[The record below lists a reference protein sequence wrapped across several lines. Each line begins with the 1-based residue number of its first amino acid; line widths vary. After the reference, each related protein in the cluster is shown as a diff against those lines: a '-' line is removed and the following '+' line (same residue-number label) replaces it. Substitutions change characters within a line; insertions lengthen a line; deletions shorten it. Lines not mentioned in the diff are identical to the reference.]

1 MVAAVEQTDPRTQPG
16 AVVKVPSGA
25 RCFVTGYKDDRVLVD
40 YETRTLGSDAY
51 PLHLL
56 TLVQEAPKEGL
67 KPTRSNAKRGRRVS
81 RSADTTA
88 HNEDE
93 NPLEFCSEVVVE
105 GHKLP
110 FTYIPAF
117 LAQDEADLLLK
128 HSLELN
134 WQQNEIK
141 MFGKPVVLPRLE
153 AIYGEGDYTYNGLT
167 LQASPWSS
175 AQAIYSLKQA
185 IEEETGHSYQI
196 AIGNQYRDGSDHIGW
211 HSDDSP
217 ELGEK
222 PAIASLSL
230 GSTRRFQLRHK
241 LTKEVHTFELNH
253 GDLFVMLPGCQEE
266 WVHRICKTS
275 NDVGVRVNWT
285 FRPRLQPTGAGE
297 VIEAEIVVSRS
308 EQLRQLE
315 AEIEQGTAAREKA
328 ERQIWIAAAQIK
340 SEKLWREAGFDSF
353 EAYCRDRFGWEKSN
367 AYEVAGAGEVV
378 LQLQAA
384 GAEEIPNSVAAVQ
397 VLKKVAPESRLQV
410 LQTAKEESGKLTADA
425 LKQAVV
431 KVKEPDPDPYE
442 YQPIEP
448 KACWFLA
455 GSNWVEGQ
463 AIAKNQRELYRVVW
477 GEDRETAIP
486 AQRLQWTAPIV
497 IPPPAE
503 RLAPPVT
510 GRDWMEG
517 DQVSGVDDNGE
528 PVEGIVWVVGP
539 GYLRLKDNRVCYQP
553 KLINFAPVD
562 ADPAIEETSPPAE
575 PESELTP
582 AQKTLLYNL
591 KLIAQGA
598 SDQVYNQ
605 LCKQVGES
613 DLEFLAEV
621 SEEVNEAIAAILE
634 RSFLED

>member
-25 RCFVTGYKDDRVLVD
+25 RCFVTGVKNDRVLVD
-40 YETRTLGSDAY
+40 YESRTLGSDAY

-56 TLVQEAPKEGL
+56 TLIQEAPTEEKKL
-67 KPTRSNAKRGRRVS
+67 TRPTGKVARHVKSPSQAVEPTTFKTSDRVVWEKFPNAVYEVMKAGKARAIIKLIEEVNPGNKLAPEEKSVPVEELS
-81 RSADTTA
+81 FSTA
-88 HNEDE
+88 QNQDD
-93 NPLEFCSEVVVE
+93 NPLEFCSEVV
-105 GHKLP
+105 
-110 FTYIPAF
+110 
-117 LAQDEADLLLK
+117 
-128 HSLELN
+128 
-134 WQQNEIK
+134 
-141 MFGKPVVLPRLE
+141 LE
-153 AIYGEGDYTYNGLT
+153 AHSTRFKVGDRVDVFYNRCEEPSDSGEVLEVPESGISKLYKIRTKDGAEPY
-167 LQASPWSS
+167 
-175 AQAIYSLKQA
+175 
-185 IEEETGHSYQI
+185 IEE
-196 AIGNQYRDGSDHIGW
+196 AW
-211 HSDDSP
+211 
-217 ELGEK
+217 
-222 PAIASLSL
+222 
-230 GSTRRFQLRHK
+230 LRP
-241 LTKEVHTFELNH
+241 V
-253 GDLFVMLPGCQEE
+253 
-266 WVHRICKTS
+266 
-275 NDVGVRVNWT
+275 
-285 FRPRLQPTGAGE
+285 A

-431 KVKEPDPDPYE
+431 KTKEPAPDPYE

-448 KACWFLA
+448 KACWFLE

-528 PVEGIVWVVGP
+528 PVEGVVWVVGP

-562 ADPAIEETSPPAE
+562 AEPAIEETSTPAE
-575 PESELTP
+575 PEAEVEESDLKPEE
-582 AQKTLLYNL
+582 KTLLHSLKNL
-591 KLIAQGA
+591 AQFTSDDVYKQLVKLNTGRSLDDLLQIAEEVEEA
-598 SDQVYNQ
+598 VNE
-605 LCKQVGES
+605 L
-613 DLEFLAEV
+613 LEFH
-621 SEEVNEAIAAILE
+621 
-634 RSFLED
+634 FL